1 MRLGSPFII
10 KPTKKQSGGFLG
22 TLLASIDVSLLLKAL
37 TGNSIQGYS
46 RYCKCQFL
54 TLVILCNRASP
65 SENLRSR
72 DFTEIHS
79 SRLDETRREAFSS
92 ASFILR
98 LYTVEE
104 TVTGLS
110 FVKELTRKLKD

>member
-1 MRLGSPFII
+1 MKLGSPFII

-22 TLLASIDVSLLLKAL
+22 TLLASIDVPLLLKAL

-72 DFTEIHS
+72 DFTKIHS
-79 SRLDETRREAFSS
+79 SLDETRREAFSS

-104 TVTGLS
+104 PVTGLS
-110 FVKELTRKLKD
+110 SVKEPTRRLKD

>member
-1 MRLGSPFII
+1 MKLGSPFII
-10 KPTKKQSGGFLG
+10 KPTKKQSGGFLS
-22 TLLASIDVSLLLKAL
+22 TLLASIDVPLLLKAL

-79 SRLDETRREAFSS
+79 SLDETRREAFSS
-92 ASFILR
+92 ASFILC

-104 TVTGLS
+104 PVTGLS
-110 FVKELTRKLKD
+110 FVKELTRRLKN